1 MPVLAGRLSKGKPAI
16 SINLTLGVENKDEVG
31 GGGGSEFVC
40 LCTADKLQCGHML
53 AR

>member
-31 GGGGSEFVC
+31 AGGSWFVC
-40 LCTADKLQCGHML
+40 LCATDKLRCGRVL